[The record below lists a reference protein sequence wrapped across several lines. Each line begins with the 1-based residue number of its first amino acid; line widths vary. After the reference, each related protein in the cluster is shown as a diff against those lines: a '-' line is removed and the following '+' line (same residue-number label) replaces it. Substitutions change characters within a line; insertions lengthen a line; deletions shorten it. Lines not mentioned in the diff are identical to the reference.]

1 MRLVGKL
8 PLLYACL
15 ISAGAGAVPVHPA
28 PRAGDDPIVEDE
40 RSLAYRHDAELG
52 WFPKADNRVTYTG
65 SRTIHIAHN
74 AMGFRDREHTLEKT
88 RPRLVFVGD
97 SFVWGYDVEAK
108 ERFTEQVQAAFDTI
122 EVLNLGVSGY
132 GTDQSYLLLQKFWDD
147 YDPNAVIYMFS
158 ETDVED
164 NAVNFNY
171 GAYYKPY
178 YVLGEAGLELRGVP
192 VPRSSIWSRLK
203 SMVGLHRRPRAEN
216 GAEITTHL
224 ITAMRRFVRSK
235 GASFAVGLIDEHPVV
250 RPHLTKERIP
260 FFDLTHVDQ
269 RYRYPGH
276 GFHWTPE
283 GHRLVARAVQAFLI
297 HNGLASTSRPAVP
310 EKVVV
315 LTFDDGARSH
325 FTVVRPLLKELGFS
339 ATFFITEG
347 FDFATNKRDYMTW
360 KQIRQLHQDGFEIGN
375 HTRDHL
381 EVTPRNL
388 SRLRDQ
394 IEAINEKCMK
404 HGIPRPVSFA
414 YPGNTFDLGALP
426 ILEGAGFKFA
436 RRGGSPEYPYGE
448 GKGVAYSPGEDH
460 PLLIPSTGDARER
473 WTPEDFEGALERAS
487 GRGIPVLQFHGVP
500 DSAHPWVSTPRRRF
514 EEYMRLLKER
524 GYRAIALRDLEP
536 FLESSATPTDPGA
549 IIGERLRRT
558 RWKVQ

>member
-1 MRLVGKL
+1 MQLAGKL
-8 PLLYACL
+8 PLLCAWL
-15 ISAGAGAVPVHPA
+15 IVAWADAAPLHPA
-28 PRAGDDPIVEDE
+28 PRPGDDPIIEDE
-40 RSLAYRHDAELG
+40 RTLAYRHDAELG

-74 AMGFRDREHTLEKT
+74 AMGFRDREHARKKT

-97 SFVWGYDVEAK
+97 SFVWGYDVEAE
-108 ERFTEQVQAAFDTI
+108 ERFTEHVQAAFDTI

-147 YDPNAVIYMFS
+147 FDPDAVIYMFS

-203 SMVGLHRRPRAEN
+203 SMVGLYRRPRAEN
-216 GAEITTHL
+216 GAEITARL
-224 ITAMRRFVRSK
+224 ITAMSRFVRSK
-235 GASFAVGLIDEHPVV
+235 GGSFAVGLIDEHPVV
-250 RPHLTKERIP
+250 RRHLTMERIP

-269 RYRYPGH
+269 RYRYPEH

-283 GHRLVARAVQAFLI
+283 GHRLVSRAVQAFLI
-297 HNGLASTSRPAVP
+297 HNGLANTSRPAVR

-360 KQIRQLHQDGFEIGN
+360 RQIRQLHQDGFEIGN

-381 EVTPRNL
+381 EVTPKTL
-388 SRLRDQ
+388 SRLRGQ
-394 IEAINEKCMK
+394 IEAINEKCLE

-414 YPGNTFDLGALP
+414 YPGNAFDLDALP
-426 ILEGAGFKFA
+426 ILEAAGFKFA
-436 RRGGSPEYPYGE
+436 RRGGSPEYPYEE

-460 PLLIPSTGDARER
+460 PLLIPSTGDARPR
-473 WTPEDFEGALERAS
+473 WTLEDFESALERAS
-487 GRGIPVLQFHGVP
+487 AGGIPVLQFHGVP
-500 DSAHPWVSTPRRRF
+500 DRAHP
-514 EEYMRLLKER
+514 
-524 GYRAIALRDLEP
+524 
-536 FLESSATPTDPGA
+536 
-549 IIGERLRRT
+549 
-558 RWKVQ
+558 